1 MNISSKHSHL
11 ACDFILNPIQIR
23 NTCNLRVD
31 SYTDISR
38 SVISPPHADDEPWPQ
53 GFFYIGQKI
62 LSKKTPDVF
71 YNLHNGAK
79 SEISGASH
87 TTGATEFMCNT
98 IVFGSACPNGKV
110 CLDDNSCITTET
122 RKATGFICQQF
133 FWAVPLFAAAL
144 PIPCACPLRTLWPL
158 SCLLAFTMKFNQ
170 RYYCINT
177 WIILYSY
184 ILALFSFL
192 LRLKIFYFPRMITH
206 LSLLVSLNT
215 NLIVWCQIKI
225 KNFKWI

>member
-1 MNISSKHSHL
+1 MSNFLLVALAVTALLPVASSIPSLSGTLPDDAECLPGFTQYKQG
-11 ACDFILNPIQIR
+11 CYNVVLNKGETTIKNVYEADGYCRYIT
-23 NTCNLRVD
+23 NGLGGL
-31 SYTDISR
+31 TDLDGFTGTLEEFTGFYNNFG
-38 SVISPPHADDEPWPQ
+38 ADDEPWPQ

-133 FWAVPLFAAAL
+133 F
-144 PIPCACPLRTLWPL
+144 
-158 SCLLAFTMKFNQ
+158 
-170 RYYCINT
+170 
-177 WIILYSY
+177 
-184 ILALFSFL
+184 
-192 LRLKIFYFPRMITH
+192 
-206 LSLLVSLNT
+206 
-215 NLIVWCQIKI
+215 
-225 KNFKWI
+225 